1 MGRCGPPCG
10 VLLAALLA
18 TSPQCALLLALTRA
32 QGTVHFRMPAC
43 SSVAGDHVTGKHD
56 GTWQWSLIQSVE
68 RDSQVVLATCL
79 SALKK
84 GHGELC
90 GGARHLLTRNL
101 LSAKALPA
109 AAAEAGGQGCLA
121 ARVLSPRADVQA
133 WLRAA
138 IARFRSR
145 ATLHGM
151 SALVC
156 RSLWVLASIS
166 WPFDTGRAR

>member
-1 MGRCGPPCG
+1 MEPDT
-10 VLLAALLA
+10 VY
-18 TSPQCALLLALTRA
+18 
-32 QGTVHFRMPAC
+32 GT
-43 SSVAGDHVTGKHD
+43 
-56 GTWQWSLIQSVE
+56 
-68 RDSQVVLATCL
+68 DSQVVLATCL

-109 AAAEAGGQGCLA
+109 GAAEAGGQGCLA

-138 IARFRSR
+138 VARLRSR

-156 RSLWVLASIS
+156 RSLWVSASIS
-166 WPFDTGRAR
+166 WPFDTGWAR